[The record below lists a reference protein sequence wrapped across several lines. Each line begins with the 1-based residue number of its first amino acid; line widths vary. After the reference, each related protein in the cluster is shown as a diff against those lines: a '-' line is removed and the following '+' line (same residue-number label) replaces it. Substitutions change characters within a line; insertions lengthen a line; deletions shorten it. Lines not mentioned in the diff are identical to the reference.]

1 MLSFFLM
8 VHRGTR
14 GVENGRDGVINNFDN
29 GPRGWRI
36 LKLSKGLEGFLYRS
50 RVVIYSQFQIRALRW
65 FPIPHYKGN
74 KKISKN
80 KITYVNMGI

>member
-1 MLSFFLM
+1 M

-29 GPRGWRI
+29 GPGGWRI

-50 RVVIYSQFQIRALRW
+50 RVVIYRK
-65 FPIPHYKGN
+65 KGC
-74 KKISKN
+74 
-80 KITYVNMGI
+80 GE